1 MPQLVQFPALFGYYA
16 VSDNL
21 AIRQLYTRPTVN
33 ETSDD
38 QDFTSVSTLPGRQ
51 TMFGVSLPTSVY
63 ASNFDP
69 LPWSLIETKTY
80 QPLVQ
85 ASCRVIIAP
94 YEDYNS
100 TAHISFSQDT
110 PELNHLVTV
119 ADIFQDTSL
128 SIGALFLDD
137 PSSSATQH
145 SVLSVT
151 GFKSEVDGAIG
162 LVPCRVDAMWATTY
176 LNQSLGAEIDFRLA
190 SNTPSEIPATELIR
204 IPATTANELISP
216 AMKNAL
222 AIEPDLV
229 IDFPVDRAVAL
240 ALADSGPFNAER
252 VQNQYAWA
260 NNVTA
265 QDAFNALGLNGVQYS
280 RLKSHISSHNY
291 LNKYDGVYV
300 ATITDWT
307 DPTTLTH
314 QVSHAYRQG
323 FGYNINGVTVKLSVA
338 VVGIYCIIAT
348 IFLVWTLVTGLTA
361 SHWDNNSEL
370 FMLGVNSRR
379 PLHLGHTSVGLETL
393 SSFREP
399 VHIRANQDQT
409 LELVFENDLAAKG
422 VLWEKVELNQA
433 Y

>member
-16 VSDNL
+16 VSDNV

-33 ETSDD
+33 ETSLD
-38 QDFTSVSTLPGRQ
+38 QEFTSISTLPGRQ
-51 TMFGVSLPTSVY
+51 TIFGVSLPTSVY

-69 LPWSLIETKTY
+69 LPWSLIETKTL
-80 QPLVQ
+80 QPLVR
-85 ASCRVIIAP
+85 ASCRVVIAP

-119 ADIFQDTSL
+119 ADVFNDTSL
-128 SIGALFLDD
+128 SVGALFLDN
-137 PSSSATQH
+137 PSSSASQH
-145 SVLSVT
+145 SVLVVT
-151 GFKSEVDGAIG
+151 GFKSEEDGAIG

-190 SNTPSEIPATELIR
+190 RNTPSDIPASNLLR
-204 IPATTANELISP
+204 IPAAAANRLISP
-216 AMKNAL
+216 AIKDAL
-222 AIEPDLV
+222 AIEPDL
-229 IDFPVDRAVAL
+229 IPDFPVDRAVAL

-252 VQNQYAWA
+252 IQNQYAWA
-260 NNVTA
+260 DNVTA
-265 QDAFNALGLNGVQYS
+265 QDAFNALGLNGVQYT

-291 LNKYDGVYV
+291 LKKYDGVYV
-300 ATITDWT
+300 ATVTDWT

-348 IFLVWTLVTGLTA
+348 VFLIWTLVTGLSA

-379 PLHLGHTSVGLETL
+379 PGHMGHTSVGLETL
-393 SSFREP
+393 SSYREP
-399 VHIRANQDQT
+399 VHIRANQEQS

-422 VLWEKVELNQA
+422 VLWEEVQLNRA